1 MLHRATPSQPVP
13 GGQPKS
19 CSRPKGSTYCITHGF
34 TRDELAN
41 CVWSVLGQSFLKYV
55 FMLRIADNES
65 ALVSGGN
72 DEFKAL
78 RAGRGGDK

>member
-1 MLHRATPSQPVP
+1 MIHSRTTFLLDPCLIRRGTECAPVP
-13 GGQPKS
+13 N
-19 CSRPKGSTYCITHGF
+19 HGF
-34 TRDELAN
+34 TCDELAN
-41 CVWSVLGQSFLKYV
+41 GVWSVLGHSFLKYV

>member
-1 MLHRATPSQPVP
+1 MIQSRTTRSAFSTLSRASSFP
-13 GGQPKS
+13 
-19 CSRPKGSTYCITHGF
+19 
-34 TRDELAN
+34 RDELAN
-41 CVWSVLGQSFLKYV
+41 CVWSVLGHSFLKYV

-78 RAGRGGDK
+78 RVGRGGDK